1 MSVMKA
7 SELVRRH
14 IDVAKNC
21 KTVYM
26 WGCFG
31 MPVTESINP
40 GKSCTVSKLVHSRQA
55 V

>member
-1 MSVMKA
+1 MMKA

-14 IDVAKNC
+14 IVVAKNY

-31 MPVTESINP
+31 APVGETIIDK
-40 GKSCTVSKLVHSRQA
+40 KSAQYPD
-55 V
+55 